1 MQIAESKEREGER
14 ECEHGDRT
22 GRVCAGDMEI
32 IPSSRESEFD
42 NERESSQAGENEGTG
57 KEGEELGLCPNHPNT
72 GFNNWKKAL
81 EKCSVHKDS
90 QCHKLAVMTRIQEP
104 EPVNVLKDGSNSEKK
119 SDEDCWGV
127 RYLARQGLDFRGD
140 QKESGNLSQLLKY
153 KATGD
158 AELTSWLKG
167 PLDFTSPELQNELL
181 KLMANT
187 IIKEIVSEITSMP
200 VVQFAI
206 IIDGTQ
212 DISGVE
218 QESICALS
226 TTKGRIPGQNIAKVA
241 CDVMTRLQLPLSQLR
256 GQTFKERT
264 TAGCVLSLWSP
275 LRELNYAGCLW
286 SLSTKYR
293 KIRAWFN
300 FHLIEASLSHQ
311 VDCTYPAIRSVLK
324 QYESVLMALE
334 EMASCSS
341 PETSAKANGLHGTF
355 LKGNTVLGL
364 LMAEDLMGDLE
375 CLNTSL
381 QLRKQTVSGMLEAVD
396 HVKTSMQDKRTEEHF
411 DVLFSKATAVA
422 TKLDLQ
428 PIQMPHVRK
437 PTKRYTG
444 QAAAHIHPDAQSLYR
459 VQFYNALDTV
469 NTQFIE
475 RFEQAGFH
483 KLQQLENVLL
493 HGDMDKVVEEY
504 PELNSRLLQVQ
515 LAMFGANYTYET
527 SSDVASIIREM
538 VPEVRGLF
546 GQVEALVRLLLVV
559 PASSAEV
566 ERSFS
571 ALRRLKTW
579 LRSSM
584 SQTRL
589 NNVAICHVHQKKLDR
604 LDLEGI
610 CQSFISANDKRKKAF
625 GPPVTQTPQVLPSSL
640 PLLLLP
646 LRPPLETFPKP
657 FLPPHP
663 IPQPSPLSPFNSAL
677 TP

>member
-1 MQIAESKEREGER
+1 MAA
-14 ECEHGDRT
+14 T
-22 GRVCAGDMEI
+22 
-32 IPSSRESEFD
+32 
-42 NERESSQAGENEGTG
+42 
-57 KEGEELGLCPNHPNT
+57 
-72 GFNNWKKAL
+72 
-81 EKCSVHKDS
+81 
-90 QCHKLAVMTRIQEP
+90 
-104 EPVNVLKDGSNSEKK
+104 SEKK
-119 SDEDCWGV
+119 SDEDCWGCEV
-127 RYLARQGLDFRGD
+127 LGLDFRGD

-218 QESICALS
+218 QDLPLVRDSMGLVHELEGFFNQSGKFKLIF
-226 TTKGRIPGQNIAKVA
+226 QNIAKSEHGSTFTSLKPL
-241 CDVMTRLQLPLSQLR
+241 CPTRW
-256 GQTFKERT
+256 TVRT
-264 TAGCVLSLWSP
+264 
-275 LRELNYAGCLW
+275 
-286 SLSTKYR
+286 
-293 KIRAWFN
+293 
-300 FHLIEASLSHQ
+300 
-311 VDCTYPAIRSVLK
+311 PAIRSVLK

-341 PETSAKANGLHGTF
+341 SETSAKANGLHGTF

-381 QLRKQTVSGMLEAVD
+381 QLRKQTVSGMLEAVVD
-396 HVKTSMQDKRTEEHF
+396 HVKTSMQHKRTEEHF

-428 PIQMPHVRK
+428 PIQMPHVCK

-493 HGDMDKVVEEY
+493 HGDMDKL
-504 PELNSRLLQVQ
+504 PQVQ

-527 SSDVASIIREM
+527 SSDVASIIWEM
-538 VPEVRGLF
+538 APEVRGLF

-579 LRSSM
+579 LRS
-584 SQTRL
+584 
-589 NNVAICHVHQKKLDR
+589 
-604 LDLEGI
+604 
-610 CQSFISANDKRKKAF
+610 
-625 GPPVTQTPQVLPSSL
+625 
-640 PLLLLP
+640 
-646 LRPPLETFPKP
+646 
-657 FLPPHP
+657 
-663 IPQPSPLSPFNSAL
+663 
-677 TP
+677 

>member
-1 MQIAESKEREGER
+1 MGLV
-14 ECEHGDRT
+14 H
-22 GRVCAGDMEI
+22 
-32 IPSSRESEFD
+32 
-42 NERESSQAGENEGTG
+42 
-57 KEGEELGLCPNHPNT
+57 ELG
-72 GFNNWKKAL
+72 GFFNQSGKF
-81 EKCSVHKDS
+81 
-90 QCHKLAVMTRIQEP
+90 KLI
-104 EPVNVLKDGSNSEKK
+104 
-119 SDEDCWGV
+119 
-127 RYLARQGLDFRGD
+127 F
-140 QKESGNLSQLLKY
+140 
-153 KATGD
+153 
-158 AELTSWLKG
+158 
-167 PLDFTSPELQNELL
+167 
-181 KLMANT
+181 
-187 IIKEIVSEITSMP
+187 
-200 VVQFAI
+200 
-206 IIDGTQ
+206 
-212 DISGVE
+212 
-218 QESICALS
+218 
-226 TTKGRIPGQNIAKVA
+226 QNIAKSEHGSTFTSLKPL
-241 CDVMTRLQLPLSQLR
+241 CPTRW
-256 GQTFKERT
+256 TVRT
-264 TAGCVLSLWSP
+264 
-275 LRELNYAGCLW
+275 
-286 SLSTKYR
+286 
-293 KIRAWFN
+293 
-300 FHLIEASLSHQ
+300 
-311 VDCTYPAIRSVLK
+311 PAIRSVLK

-437 PTKRYTG
+437 PTKRCTG

-459 VQFYNALDTV
+459 IQFYNALDT
-469 NTQFIE
+469 
-475 RFEQAGFH
+475 FEQAGFH

-625 GPPVTQTPQVLPSSL
+625 GS
-640 PLLLLP
+640 
-646 LRPPLETFPKP
+646 F
-657 FLPPHP
+657 
-663 IPQPSPLSPFNSAL
+663 A
-677 TP
+677 